1 MSPSTATRRATSF
14 PWDPID
20 PLPVT
25 VVPSSRQVA
34 RDGRGLACNQVRGH
48 PWSIQRRGRRIYTA
62 NATPPAPLAAT
73 PGTRQPESRGGPG
86 TRHFGPTGAA
96 IRLRPETALGGG
108 DAIRATEPTFSRRRS
123 PIT

>member
-1 MSPSTATRRATSF
+1 M
-14 PWDPID
+14 
-20 PLPVT
+20 
-25 VVPSSRQVA
+25 
-34 RDGRGLACNQVRGH
+34 
-48 PWSIQRRGRRIYTA
+48 SIQRRGRRIYTA

-108 DAIRATEPTFSRRRS
+108 DAIRAAEPTFSRRRS
-123 PIT
+123 PITYSPPPQTLLTFALVFRTLARIVLSPVAALSVS